1 MAVCQIAVFTK
12 IAQKYP
18 AIAGVLFL
26 IFVFPQRFVRIEP
39 VVAFLNCRELPAVA
53 TDALIELVKSFPVIV
68 HPPVAF

>member
-39 VVAFLNCRELPAVA
+39 VMALFDSRELPAVFA
-53 TDALIELVKSFPVIV
+53 DALVELVKSFPVIV